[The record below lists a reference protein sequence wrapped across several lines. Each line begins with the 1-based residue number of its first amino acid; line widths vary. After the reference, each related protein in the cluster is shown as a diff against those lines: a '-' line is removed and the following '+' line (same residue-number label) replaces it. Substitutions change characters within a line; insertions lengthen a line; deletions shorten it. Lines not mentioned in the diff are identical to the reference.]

1 MDLLYLASYWHS
13 LAKLC
18 VHSETTL
25 RIMDDATTIFAAKL
39 RYFAQVTCTS
49 FKTFETDREYDA
61 RRRAAELRL
70 SQQHGRAAPSNVL
83 GGKRPK
89 TFNLT
94 TYKLHSLGDYVT
106 AIKTFGTTDS
116 YSTQIVSFFLR
127 SRRTQ
132 PV

>member
-1 MDLLYLASYWHS
+1 
-13 LAKLC
+13 
-18 VHSETTL
+18 
-25 RIMDDATTIFAAKL
+25 MDDATTIFAAKL